1 MSDVHARILLWGIE
15 GCGKTTTLQT
25 IHDKLRADLRGE
37 LRQEPTRWRPVHGEG
52 MRGGWSGRPAVETS
66 WWIWELRSQVVKNY
80 RQMEVLPTAKD
91 K

>member
-37 LRQEPTRWRPVHGEG
+37 LRMVVEDTLGLAVHGETST
-52 MRGGWSGRPAVETS
+52 RYRLRWTSDETDQD
-66 WWIWELRSQVVKNY
+66 LNQLLNLN
-80 RQMEVLPTAKD
+80 LPQN
-91 K
+91 